1 MSDTEDYRWWL
12 LDGDLDVV
20 SDGAIA
26 AASLVG
32 ALVRVGRDLE
42 RLADGGKRPTN
53 RPYRLIVFKGGAVV
67 AVRPAT
73 VGIC

>member
-1 MSDTEDYRWWL
+1 MSQTEHYRWWL

-26 AASLVG
+26 AASLAW
-32 ALVRVGRDLE
+32 ALVRVSGELR
-42 RLADGGKRPTN
+42 RLADRGERPTN
-53 RPYRLIVFKGGAVV
+53 RPYRLIVYKGAAVV
-67 AVRPAT
+67 AVRPAS